1 MTTIRLDD
9 RCEPRST
16 LGLEVNDMQQALL
29 RKVKQRFETNKEI
42 LLITSLRE
50 AISLGLRCDLL

>member
-1 MTTIRLDD
+1 MTMIRLDD

-50 AISLGLRCDLL
+50 AINLGLRCDLL

>member
-1 MTTIRLDD
+1 MIRLDD